1 MQTLFVLPAVGLFS
15 TGKKNE
21 RSVVLVV
28 FLDTEKLVSSIELV
42 VMWFMI
48 IESRKRS
55 SKQMRVKKLFTRRGV
70 YWMLANF

>member
-42 VMWFMI
+42 VMWCMI
-48 IESRKRS
+48 IER
-55 SKQMRVKKLFTRRGV
+55 QKKIF
-70 YWMLANF
+70 